1 MSRFQPDM
9 AAMYALTG
17 AYIGIRG
24 SRPRRGRPTVPLA
37 IGQFIRE
44 MSLAN
49 PLWGAH
55 GSTASCS
62 YSASLSAD
70 ERREVAGGSTLKQR
84 ERTRLPA
91 VRSLLALCDERRTT
105 NRTLKCQRSRIF
117 CHHIR
122 QVLRPDTL
130 KGIRDG

>member
-1 MSRFQPDM
+1 M
-9 AAMYALTG
+9 
-17 AYIGIRG
+17 
-24 SRPRRGRPTVPLA
+24 PLA
-37 IGQFIRE
+37 IGQLIRE

-49 PLWGAH
+49 PLWGAPRIH
-55 GSTASCS
+55 GELLKLG
-62 YSASLSAD
+62 SLSAD
-70 ERREVAGGSTLKQR
+70 ERREVASGSTLKQR

-91 VRSLLALCDERRTT
+91 VRSLLALCDERRTA